1 MSVIKR
7 ILALEPVAVQGV
19 VRLLFVLLATVGV
32 TVSDE
37 VSGQA
42 LAFIAAAYALL
53 EAVTTLWARSKAT
66 PTVTVVEKIDS
77 AGDKVAG
84 PANETLPEGTV
95 I

>member
-42 LAFIAAAYALL
+42 LAFVAAAYAL
-53 EAVTTLWARSKAT
+53 V
-66 PTVTVVEKIDS
+66 PTV
-77 AGDKVAG
+77 
-84 PANETLPEGTV
+84 
-95 I
+95 